1 MDPNRSQM
9 TGVLNLTLEIIYMLT
24 GEDYTVVKK
33 TSREQDTIS
42 SYSSEGLNDP
52 QSPVMELSPHSL
64 TQGRTNDKKILELTN
79 KIIHLL
85 TGQVWQYLEEHL
97 YKYVMMENRQLL
109 TSMDLSKT
117 KTNKEPGS
125 HKDGNL
131 IDINICTPTDHV
143 LIKEEPNSCN
153 GRNAADNLTST
164 KGTKVDPTSREQMNL
179 AGPEI
184 STSIDH
190 IQHNSSHVK
199 KESIEN
205 SCFIFSENNT
215 PKGCTKPDYTITH
228 SSQDLNKSCG
238 IHKTEDGFIG
248 STSSSNVD
256 IRNLEN
262 KMPCRSLLA
271 ANQGTTT
278 VRDQY
283 SCSEHGSLLSDQ
295 SNLTNYPKCHS
306 GMKMFS
312 CLVCNKCF
320 STKLG
325 LFRHQIIHIGQEKK
339 VKEDMDFLPEQIISD
354 SVTEL
359 IGNKKLMKSTEDC
372 KVNTMGGRFKKYQH
386 QNFLDR
392 QPSDLKDLNSAVY
405 VEGGEVFGLKSQVQS
420 VLSGKL
426 CSEFKK
432 CSASSSHMVIHER
445 IHTGEKP
452 FMCNICGKRFVTKST
467 LIIHQKIHTREKP
480 YCCTECQRRFPCNSQ
495 LIIHQ
500 RTHTGEKPYSCP
512 ECGKGFI
519 SNSDLLRH
527 TRIHTGE
534 RPFKCSE
541 CGKCFSQKPHL
552 REHQKT
558 HRK

>member
-1 MDPNRSQM
+1 MTYGSQ
-9 TGVLNLTLEIIYMLT
+9 GSA
-24 GEDYTVVKK
+24 G
-33 TSREQDTIS
+33 
-42 SYSSEGLNDP
+42 
-52 QSPVMELSPHSL
+52 SL
-64 TQGRTNDKKILELTN
+64 
-79 KIIHLL
+79 
-85 TGQVWQYLEEHL
+85 V
-97 YKYVMMENRQLL
+97 
-109 TSMDLSKT
+109 SDLSET
-117 KTNKEPGS
+117 KTNKVPGS
-125 HKDGNL
+125 HKDGKL
-131 IDINICTPTDHV
+131 IEISINIPTENM

-153 GRNAADNLTST
+153 GGNSTDNHTST
-164 KGTKVDPTSREQMNL
+164 NSTLIKVEPTSCEQINL
-179 AGPEI
+179 AGLDI

-190 IQHNSSHVK
+190 IQQNSSHIK
-199 KESIEN
+199 NESSEN
-205 SCFIFSENNT
+205 TSFIFSENNT
-215 PKGCTKPDYTITH
+215 PKGCTKLDYTITH
-228 SSQDLNKSCG
+228 GSQGLNESCG

-256 IRNLEN
+256 KRNLES
-262 KMPCRSLLA
+262 KMACRSLLA
-271 ANQGTTT
+271 ANHGITIAK
-278 VRDQY
+278 DQY
-283 SCSEHGSLLSDQ
+283 YCSEHGSLLSDQ
-295 SNLTNYPKCHS
+295 SNLTNYAKCHS

-325 LFRHQIIHIGQEKK
+325 LFRHQIIHIGQENK
-339 VKEDMDFLPEQIISD
+339 VQEAMDFLPEQIISD

-359 IGNKKLMKSTEDC
+359 IGNKKLLKSTEDC
-372 KVNTMGGRFKKYQH
+372 KVNTIGGRYNKCQH

-392 QPSDLKDLNSAVY
+392 QPNDLKDINSAVY
-405 VEGGEVFGLKSQVQS
+405 VECGDVFGLKPQVQS
-420 VLSGKL
+420 ALSGKL
-426 CSEFKK
+426 SCSEFRK
-432 CSASSSHMVIHER
+432 CSSSSSHMVIHER
-445 IHTGEKP
+445 IHTAEKP
-452 FMCNICGKRFVTKST
+452 FMCNICGKRFATKST

-500 RTHTGEKPYSCP
+500 RTHTGEKPYSCS

-558 HRK
+558 HRKLISENNYLEFVH